1 MIRGLFRFALFWV
14 LAGAGTLVFAQS
26 PADGFGLGPITL
38 PRNSQIVSLF
48 DVVFE
53 VTGTTGDST
62 QDAEILQQARE
73 RVAIGPN
80 EAYNQIVA
88 DAAAMRL
95 RRIPGVRTATYRLQL
110 RINPNGVTLVF
121 TLTLAKPGYQEGR
134 SEGFFARGESG
145 SLPLLYRDEKSI
157 LTLMLNGGDGVFRDG
172 QPWFGVPLTF
182 TRNNPLVPN
191 PPLGAQTGS
200 SAAWTENY
208 VEFGIGGSTQLG
220 DSPYYLYGAASA
232 IGVMAAG
239 QDIFWNGAR
248 WQDSI
253 EKLYAGLLWAGPSG
267 GTANISVGRQ
277 NFSLNDGFLISQFGS
292 QYNAGP
298 RPGVYL
304 APHTT
309 QDFSVLAQGQWNG
322 WTVKGFFLD
331 PNEYEPIET
340 NTKVLGANLRYNATA
355 STYADASVI
364 TVPSS
369 DSVYRDPSGIALPR
383 AGLVT
388 YAGHVR
394 WADPAVAPGVWL
406 ESEMAYQNNINF
418 PMSAWA
424 GYGTLGYLASKAPWS
439 PSLSYRYSSFSGD
452 NPNTSTYERF
462 DPLFS
467 GGLAEWLQ
475 GISFGKVLSQTN
487 RTTHRVRFNVS
498 PVAEL
503 NLTLDYYSNWA
514 NQLNNIGA
522 NPALS
527 QLSSKNLGQEVQL
540 VARWAINKNFYLM
553 GIASYAMP
561 GPAIQDATNNTAKP
575 WSTLQL
581 QLFWNW

>member
-1 MIRGLFRFALFWV
+1 MIRGAFRFAFCWV
-14 LAGAGTLVFAQS
+14 LCGASTLALAQTTS
-26 PADGFGLGPITL
+26 DGFGLGPITL
-38 PRNSQIVSLF
+38 PQNSQVVSLF

-53 VTGTTGDST
+53 ITGTTGDSAL
-62 QDAEILQQARE
+62 DAEILNVARE
-73 RVAIGPN
+73 RVGIGIN
-80 EAYNQIVA
+80 ERYSQVLA
-88 DAAAMRL
+88 DAAALRL
-95 RRIPGVRTATYRLQL
+95 RRIPGVRVATYRLQS
-110 RINPNGVTLVF
+110 RVNPDAIVLVF
-121 TLTLAKPGYQEGR
+121 TLNLAKPGYKEGR
-134 SEGFFARGESG
+134 PDGLFGSGGPG

-157 LTLMLNGGDGVFRDG
+157 LTLTLNGGDGVFRDG
-172 QPWFGVPLTF
+172 QPWFGAPLTF
-182 TRNNPLVPN
+182 TRNNPLVPT
-191 PPLGAQTGS
+191 PALGAQTGS
-200 SAAWTENY
+200 SIAWTENY

-220 DSPYYLYGAASA
+220 ESPIYLYGAASA

-239 QDIFWNGAR
+239 QDIFWNSGR
-248 WQDSI
+248 WQDSV
-253 EKLYAGLLWAGPSG
+253 EKLYAGLLWVGPTG
-267 GTANISVGRQ
+267 GNANISVGRQ
-277 NFSLNDGFLISQFGS
+277 NFSLNDGFLISQYGS

-304 APHTT
+304 APRTT
-309 QDFSVLAQGQWNG
+309 QDFSILAQGQWNG
-322 WTVKGFFLD
+322 WSLKSFFLD

-340 NTKVLGANLRYNATA
+340 NTKVLGANLRYNATK
-355 STYADASVI
+355 SIYADASVI

-369 DSVYRDPSGIALPR
+369 DSVYRDPAGHALPR

-388 YAGHVR
+388 YAGHAR
-394 WADPAVAPGVWL
+394 WADPSVVPGVWL
-406 ESEMAYQNNINF
+406 ESEIAYQNNINF

-424 GYGTLGYLASKAPWS
+424 GYGTLGYLASEVPWS

-452 NPNTSTYERF
+452 DPNTKTFERF
-462 DPLFS
+462 DSLFS

-487 RTTHRVRFNVS
+487 RTTHRLRFNVS

-514 NQLNNIGA
+514 NQTNNLGG

-527 QLSSKNLGQEVQL
+527 QLSSKNLGQEIQF
-540 VARWAINKNFYLM
+540 VARWAINKNFYFI

-561 GPAIQDATNNTAKP
+561 GPAIQDATSNMAKP

>member
-1 MIRGLFRFALFWV
+1 MIRGAWWLALWWGLFG
-14 LAGAGTLVFAQS
+14 AGAPALAQS
-26 PADGFGLGPITL
+26 PTDGFGLGPVTL

-53 VTGTTGDST
+53 ITGTTGDSL
-62 QDAEILQQARE
+62 QDAGILQKARE

-80 EAYNQIVA
+80 EAYSQILA
-88 DAAAMRL
+88 DAAALRL
-95 RRIPGVRTATYRLQL
+95 RRIPGVRNATYRLQS
-110 RINPNGVTLVF
+110 RINPNGITLVF
-121 TLTLAKPGYQEGR
+121 SLALSKPGYKEDQ
-134 SEGFFARGESG
+134 SDGFFAHGGSE
-145 SLPLLYRDEKSI
+145 SLPLLFRDEKSI
-157 LTLMLNGGDGVFRDG
+157 LTLTLNGGNGVFRDG
-172 QPWFGVPLTF
+172 QPWFGAPLTF
-182 TRNNPLVPN
+182 TRNNPLVPK
-191 PPLGAQTGS
+191 PALGAQTGS
-200 SAAWTENY
+200 STAWTENY

-220 DSPYYLYGAASA
+220 DSPYYIYGAASA
-232 IGVMAAG
+232 VGVMAAG
-239 QDIFWNGAR
+239 QDIFWNATR
-248 WQDSI
+248 WQDNI
-253 EKLYAGLLWAGPSG
+253 EKLYAGLLWAGPQG

-304 APHTT
+304 APRTT
-309 QDFSVLAQGQWNG
+309 QDFSVLAQGQWSG
-322 WTVKGFFLD
+322 WTLKSFYLD

-340 NTKVLGANLRYNATA
+340 KTKVLGANLRYNATV

-364 TVPSS
+364 AVPSS
-369 DSVYRDPSGIALPR
+369 DSVYRDPSGNTLSR

-394 WADPAVAPGVWL
+394 WADPAVAAGVWL
-406 ESEMAYQNNINF
+406 ESEVAYQNNINF

-424 GYGTLGYLASKAPWS
+424 GYGTIGYLASKVPWS

-452 NPNTSTYERF
+452 NPNTQTFERF

-498 PVAEL
+498 PADEL
-503 NLTLDYYSNWA
+503 NLTIDYYSNWA
-514 NQLNNIGA
+514 NQLNNMGG

-527 QLSSKNLGQEVQL
+527 QLTSKNLGQELQL
-540 VARWAINKNFYLM
+540 VARWAINKHFYLM

-561 GPAIQDATNNTAKP
+561 GPAIQDATNNMAKP